1 MVILQQQMKVR
12 IKKEINT
19 CEKTW
24 EEEKNGYEYKKDCVS
39 LHPPW
44 FLFKKYYT
52 RIYHY
57 VSGIIFN
64 FLFKH
69 YDMIR

>member
-1 MVILQQQMKVR
+1 MKVR
-12 IKKEINT
+12 IKKKKLIKT

-24 EEEKNGYEYKKDCVS
+24 EEEKNGYEYKKDCVVT
-39 LHPPW
+39 PP
-44 FLFKKYYT
+44 FGFYLKNIIRVFN
-52 RIYHY
+52 HY

-69 YDMIR
+69 YDI